1 MTPEQKKCIVYV
13 SAYNKQFYIG
23 AAKKRDQPV
32 CADAQERKGTL
43 MKEFIQIHPNDN
55 VAVALSPLPS
65 GKEITLGGNT
75 FQLREEIPLGHK
87 FTLLPLKSGTPV
99 IKYGCPIGT
108 LQEDCPAGVWVH
120 THNLKTGLGE
130 LLTYTYAPQPSPLT
144 AENARYFQG
153 YRRKD
158 GKVGIRN
165 GIWIIPTVG
174 CVNNVATAIERQAQ
188 QFVGG
193 SPHFR
198 ILTAAPRWETIRSI
212 PVRSSPI

>member
-1 MTPEQKKCIVYV
+1 
-13 SAYNKQFYIG
+13 
-23 AAKKRDQPV
+23 
-32 CADAQERKGTL
+32 

-65 GKEITLGGNT
+65 GKEITLGGST
-75 FQLREEIPLGHK
+75 FRLREEIPQGHK

-130 LLTYTYAPQPSPLT
+130 LLTYTYDPQPSPLT

-165 GIWIIPTVG
+165 G
-174 CVNNVATAIERQAQ
+174 CVNNVATAIERQA
-188 QFVGG
+188 
-193 SPHFR
+193 
-198 ILTAAPRWETIRSI
+198 
-212 PVRSSPI
+212 